1 MANFFDQFDS
11 SDSAP
16 SAPRTSSRYAD
27 AISTVESGGNYR
39 EVGPHTGSMGRA
51 LGKYQ
56 VMSANVGPWSKEIL
70 GREVSPGEFIS
81 DPKIQDAIFEGKFG
95 QYVDKYGPDGAARA
109 WFAGE
114 KGMKNPNAKDVFGT
128 TVAEYSRRFNKAL
141 PPQDARGAVEQFGAD
156 QPEAM
161 AFAATD
167 KPNASPA
174 KPEAK
179 NFFDQFDAAP
189 AATAPRG
196 RTTDRLYV
204 SPAKPE
210 PKEAVP
216 GSAAPDRGVVDAT
229 ARGVASGL
237 SSGFID
243 EMAGVRNA
251 GSDKIPE
258 FVAIPGVGPVPARA
272 IIGAYRLLANGIT
285 GADPQ
290 ASTDYESAR
299 DEMRAGNKAAEE
311 NHPVLYKTGQ
321 VGGALAVP
329 GGAVAS
335 GTKLVRVGAGIATGA
350 GLGGLAGAGEGEGA
364 ADTLSRGVVGAGV
377 GGVLGGVAVPVIQGA
392 GYVANKVGEAFRP
405 IGNLIRGAT
414 NVDEQ
419 AARNIANAR
428 ARDARSGNI
437 NGMSEAEAEAAR
449 AGGAPVINADVG
461 GENVRALARSA
472 ANTSAEG
479 RAALDHVI
487 SDRFA
492 TQKPR
497 TAQFLKRE
505 NDFPDTQAAIDGL
518 QEAARKANRP
528 AYAKA
533 YSEGQHIWDG
543 GLEQLSQAPV
553 MQQAIRMAFVTG
565 RNRAALDG
573 FAPIKNPFVMNRET
587 GLLEL
592 QPGAVPNLQFWD
604 HVKRNLDKLGAEGQ
618 AFSRALRDHLDDI
631 VPSYGAARAGAAKF
645 FGAENA
651 LEAGAKFATMSGADA
666 ISIGEARK
674 ALAKFTPAE
683 RKLFET
689 GFVANLIAKVENLKD
704 GQDIV
709 KNIFNSEFARHQIE
723 LALGP
728 AKAARL
734 EAHLQVERALDR
746 LRPAVQGNS
755 STARQLLEAGIAG
768 ATSPTALAGAVGTG
782 SSLLSGDVGP
792 GDALLAGLTFAGR
805 KGKLRID
812 ENVARR
818 VAQMLASDNP
828 GAINAATQVVAR
840 TPWLLTLFRK
850 LELPAARIGGQQAP
864 IAPALQAAGVGR
876 ADDQPNVPRPRP

>member
-11 SDSAP
+11 APSAAP
-16 SAPRTSSRYAD
+16 SAPSRYAD
-27 AISTVESGGNYR
+27 AISSIESGGNYR
-39 EVGPHTGSMGRA
+39 EIGPNTGSMGRA

-70 GREVSPGEFIS
+70 GREVTPGEFIS

-95 QYVDKYGPDGAARA
+95 QYVEKYGPDGAARA

-141 PPQDARGAVEQFGAD
+141 PQDARGAVEQFGGD
-156 QPEAM
+156 QPDVM

-167 KPNASPA
+167 KPKVSQA

-179 NFFDQFDAAP
+179 NFFDQFDEAP
-189 AATAPRG
+189 AAQPTRP
-196 RTTDRLYV
+196 TDRIYV
-204 SPAKPE
+204 SPASDAPSRLPAGESKKPD
-210 PKEAVP
+210 A
-216 GSAAPDRGVVDAT
+216 GAVDA
-229 ARGVASGL
+229 AVRGAASGL

-251 GSDKIPE
+251 GSDKVPE
-258 FVAIPGVGPVPARA
+258 FVAIPGIGPVPARA
-272 IIGAYRLLANGIT
+272 IIGAYRLLANGVT

-290 ASTDYESAR
+290 AVTDYESAR
-299 DEMRAGNKAAEE
+299 DEMRAGNNAAEE
-311 NHPVLYKTGQ
+311 NHPVLYKTSQ
-321 VGGALAVP
+321 VGGGLAVP
-329 GGAVAS
+329 AGAVGA
-335 GTKLVRVGAGIATGA
+335 GTKLARVGAGIATGA
-350 GLGGLAGAGEGEGA
+350 GLGGLAGAGEGDGA
-364 ADTLSRGVVGAGV
+364 ADTLSRAAVGAGV
-377 GGVLGGVAVPVIQGA
+377 GGIVGGVAVPVIQGA
-392 GYVANKVGEAFRP
+392 GYVANKVGEAFKP
-405 IGNLIRGAT
+405 IGNLWRGAT

-419 AARNIANAR
+419 AARNIASAR

-449 AGGAPVINADVG
+449 AAGAPVVNADVG

-505 NDFPDTQAAIDGL
+505 NGFPDTQAAIDGL

-533 YSEGQHIWDG
+533 YSEGQAIWDG

-592 QPGAVPNLQFWD
+592 QPGSIPNLQFWD
-604 HVKRNLDKLGAEGQ
+604 HVKRNLDKMGAEGQ

-631 VPSYGAARAGAAKF
+631 VPNYAKARAGAAQF

-674 ALAKFTPAE
+674 ALAQFTPAE

-704 GQDIV
+704 GQDVV

-723 LALGP
+723 LALGRD
-728 AKAARL
+728 KAARL

-782 SSLLSGDVGP
+782 SSLISGDVGY

-828 GAINAATQVVAR
+828 GAISAATQVVAK

-850 LELPAARIGGQQAP
+850 LELPAARVGGQQAP
-864 IAPALQAAGVGR
+864 VAPALQAAGVSR
-876 ADDQPNVPRPRP
+876 ADDQPNVPRPPGQ

>member
-1 MANFFDQFDS
+1 
-11 SDSAP
+11 
-16 SAPRTSSRYAD
+16 
-27 AISTVESGGNYR
+27 
-39 EVGPHTGSMGRA
+39 
-51 LGKYQ
+51 
-56 VMSANVGPWSKEIL
+56 
-70 GREVSPGEFIS
+70 
-81 DPKIQDAIFEGKFG
+81 
-95 QYVDKYGPDGAARA
+95 
-109 WFAGE
+109 
-114 KGMKNPNAKDVFGT
+114 
-128 TVAEYSRRFNKAL
+128 
-141 PPQDARGAVEQFGAD
+141 
-156 QPEAM
+156 
-161 AFAATD
+161 
-167 KPNASPA
+167 
-174 KPEAK
+174 
-179 NFFDQFDAAP
+179 
-189 AATAPRG
+189 
-196 RTTDRLYV
+196 
-204 SPAKPE
+204 
-210 PKEAVP
+210 
-216 GSAAPDRGVVDAT
+216 
-229 ARGVASGL
+229 
-237 SSGFID
+237 
-243 EMAGVRNA
+243 
-251 GSDKIPE
+251 
-258 FVAIPGVGPVPARA
+258 
-272 IIGAYRLLANGIT
+272 
-285 GADPQ
+285 
-290 ASTDYESAR
+290 
-299 DEMRAGNKAAEE
+299 MRAGNKAAEE
-311 NHPVLYKTGQ
+311 NHPALYKTGQ

-329 GGAVAS
+329 GGAAAAGS
-335 GTKLVRVGAGIATGA
+335 KLARVGAGIVTGA

-392 GYVANKVGEAFRP
+392 GYVAGKVGEAFRP

-419 AARNIANAR
+419 AARNIAAAR

-437 NGMSEAEAEAAR
+437 NGMSEAEVEAAR
-449 AGGAPVINADVG
+449 AAGAPVINADVG

-497 TAQFLKRE
+497 TAAFLKRE
-505 NDFPDTQAAIDGL
+505 NDFPDTQAAIDKL
-518 QEAARKANRP
+518 EETARRTNRP

-533 YSEGQHIWDG
+533 YSEGQAIWDP
-543 GLEQLSQAPV
+543 GLEQISQAPV

-573 FAPIKNPFVMNRET
+573 FPPIKNPFVMNRET

-592 QPGAVPNLQFWD
+592 QPGSIPNLQFWD
-604 HVKRNLDKLGAEGQ
+604 HVKRNLDKMGAEGQ
-618 AFSRALRDHLDDI
+618 AFSKALRAHLDDI
-631 VPSYGAARAGAAKF
+631 VPSYATAREGAARF

-651 LEAGAKFATMSGADA
+651 LEAGAKFATMSGTDA
-666 ISIGEARK
+666 ISIGAARK
-674 ALAKFTPAE
+674 ALSQLNPSE

-689 GFVANLIAKVENLKD
+689 GFVANLIAKIEQLKD

-709 KNIFNSEFARHQIE
+709 KQIFNSEFARHQIT
-723 LALGP
+723 LVLGE

-734 EAHLQVERALDR
+734 EAHLQVERAMDR
-746 LRPAVQGNS
+746 IRPAVQGNS

-768 ATSPTALAGAVGTG
+768 ATSPTALATAAGGI
-782 SSLLSGDVGP
+782 SSYSSGNVGP

-864 IAPALQAAGVGR
+864 VAPALQAAGVSR
-876 ADDQPNVPRPRP
+876 ADDQPNVQRPNGQQ

>member
-1 MANFFDQFDS
+1 VANFFDQFDS
-11 SDSAP
+11 SDSKPA
-16 SAPRTSSRYAD
+16 SSPYAG
-27 AISTVESGGNYR
+27 AISSIESGGNYR
-39 EVGPHTGSMGRA
+39 EIGPNTGSMGRA

-70 GREVSPGEFIS
+70 GREVTPQEFIN
-81 DPKIQDAIFEGKFG
+81 DPKLQDAIFEGKFG
-95 QYVDKYGPDGAARA
+95 QYVKKYGPDGAARA

-114 KGMKNPNAKDVFGT
+114 GGMKNPNAKDAFGT

-141 PPQDARGAVEQFGAD
+141 GPQDAAAAVNQYAPD
-156 QPEAM
+156 APEAM
-161 AFAATD
+161 AFAPTD
-167 KPNASPA
+167 KPKVSQA

-179 NFFDQFDAAP
+179 NFFDQFDEAPAAAP
-189 AATAPRG
+189 AG
-196 RTTDRLYV
+196 RATDRIYV
-204 SPAKPE
+204 SPASDAPSRATAD
-210 PKEAVP
+210 EAKK
-216 GSAAPDRGVVDAT
+216 PDRGSVDAL

-251 GSDKIPE
+251 GSDKMPE
-258 FVAIPGVGPVPARA
+258 FVAIPGIGPVPARA
-272 IIGAYRLLANGIT
+272 IIGAYRLLANGVT
-285 GADPQ
+285 GSDPQ
-290 ASTDYESAR
+290 AVTDYESAR
-299 DEMRAGNKAAEE
+299 DDMRAGNKAAQE
-311 NHPVLYKTGQ
+311 NHPALYTTGQ
-321 VGGALAVP
+321 VGGALAIP
-329 GGAVAS
+329 GGAAAAGS
-335 GTKLVRVGAGIATGA
+335 KIARVGAGIATGA

-364 ADTLSRGVVGAGV
+364 ADTLSRAGTGAVVGGAI
-377 GGVLGGVAVPVIQGA
+377 GGVAVPIIQGA
-392 GYVANKVGEAFRP
+392 GYVAGKVGDAFRP
-405 IGNLIRGAT
+405 IGNLWRGAT

-419 AARNIANAR
+419 AARNIAAAR
-428 ARDARSGNI
+428 LRDARSGNI
-437 NGMSEAEAEAAR
+437 NGMSEAEVEAAR
-449 AGGAPVINADVG
+449 AAGAPVVNADVG

-505 NDFPDTQAAIDGL
+505 NDFPDTQAAIDKL
-518 QEAARKANRP
+518 QESARRTNRP

-533 YSEGQHIWDG
+533 YTEGQAIWDD
-543 GLEQLSQAPV
+543 GLDQLSQAPV

-573 FAPIKNPFVMNRET
+573 FPPIKNPFVMNRET

-592 QPGAVPNLQFWD
+592 QPGTTPNLQFWD
-604 HVKRNLDKLGAEGQ
+604 HVKRNLDKMGAEGQ
-618 AFSRALRDHLDDI
+618 AFSKALRAHLDDI
-631 VPSYGAARAGAAKF
+631 VPSYATAREGAARF
-645 FGAENA
+645 FGAEDA

-666 ISIGEARK
+666 ISIGAARK
-674 ALAKFTPAE
+674 ALAQLNPAE

-689 GFVANLIAKVENLKD
+689 GFVANLIAKVESLKD

-709 KNIFNSEFARHQIE
+709 KQIFNSEFARHQIT
-723 LALGP
+723 LVLGE

-734 EAHLQVERALDR
+734 EAHLQVERAMDR
-746 LRPAVQGNS
+746 IRPAVQGNS

-768 ATSPTALAGAVGTG
+768 ATSPTALATAAGGI
-782 SSLLSGDVGP
+782 SSYSSGDVGM

-812 ENVARR
+812 ETVARR

-828 GAINAATQVVAR
+828 GAINAATQVVAK

-850 LELPAARIGGQQAP
+850 LELPAARVGGEQAP
-864 IAPALQAAGVGR
+864 VAPALQAAGISR
-876 ADDQPNVPRPRP
+876 ADDQPNVPRP